1 MGPAQILRYT
11 AHVFVLLFLQLF
23 LFRDTAL
30 LGYAYIFVHIG
41 AVLLMPSDITPILS
55 MIIAFCIGFLVD
67 MFYDTIGMH
76 AAACVLIAFFRPR
89 IVGIFSVQ
97 GELNSMAEYNVE
109 SGGALWFF
117 QFALTSSFLFC
128 SLLFILESTS
138 VMIFFYSLFKIIAS
152 ALATALFLTMYSYL
166 WASRSKTKRR

>member
-1 MGPAQILRYT
+1 MGPAQILRYI
-11 AHVFVLLFLQLF
+11 AHIFVLLFLQLF

-30 LGYAYIFVHIG
+30 LGFAYIFVHIG
-41 AVLLMPSDITPILS
+41 IVLLMPSEIPPIWS

-67 MFYDTIGMH
+67 MFYDTIGIH

-97 GELNSMAEYNVE
+97 GELNSMPEYNVE
-109 SGGALWFF
+109 SGGLLWFF
-117 QFALTSSFLFC
+117 QFALTSCFLFC

-138 VMIFFYSLFKIIAS
+138 IMIFFYALLKIIAS
-152 ALATALFLTMYSYL
+152 SLVTALFLTMYSYL